1 MLALEKNNKEIDKI
15 KAYLIAT
22 IIMEKTRNLK
32 PKEKKNL
39 KAFCDKELFYEI
51 YEQEKD
57 FKEKK
62 ENIIKN
68 LEAYHYTNLNPLRV
82 ASVKNL
88 DFQDSSNQL
97 LQRYNHAAK
106 RIDWLSPED
115 RAEVEKRKY
124 MFHQRYAKMIK

>member
-1 MLALEKNNKEIDKI
+1 MIDENSYTGGNLAGRTGTDQDSQSNAALAHAIALDRNNKEIDKI

-32 PKEKKNL
+32 PEEKNNL

-51 YEQEKD
+51 YEQEGD

-82 ASVKNL
+82 ASVRNL
-88 DFQDSSNQL
+88 DF
-97 LQRYNHAAK
+97 
-106 RIDWLSPED
+106 
-115 RAEVEKRKY
+115 
-124 MFHQRYAKMIK
+124 